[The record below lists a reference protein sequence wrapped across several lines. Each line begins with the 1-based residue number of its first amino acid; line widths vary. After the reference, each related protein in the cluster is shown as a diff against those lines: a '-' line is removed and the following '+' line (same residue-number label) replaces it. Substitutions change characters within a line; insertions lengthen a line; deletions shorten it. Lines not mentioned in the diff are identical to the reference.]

1 MLTQFHKIAVLD
13 VPQSD
18 DEVYCSDGELEVAYF
33 ASRYNAN
40 SKTPKHLSSEI
51 ARMAI

>member
-1 MLTQFHKIAVLD
+1 MLTQLYKIAVLED
-13 VPQSD
+13 SQLD

-40 SKTPKHLSSEI
+40 SKTSNHLSSEI